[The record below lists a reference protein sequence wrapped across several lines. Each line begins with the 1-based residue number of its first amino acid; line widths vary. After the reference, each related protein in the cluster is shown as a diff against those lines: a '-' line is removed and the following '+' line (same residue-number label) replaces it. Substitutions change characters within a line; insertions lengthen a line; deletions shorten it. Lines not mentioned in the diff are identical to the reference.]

1 MGITKTLACMGE
13 NFIWPRIKN
22 DVRQFIVVCIDYQHT
37 KYNTRKQV
45 GLLCPLAIHSRPWED
60 LSLDFIV
67 GLPAYGGHTIVLV
80 VLDHFSKGIHLGM
93 LQSNY
98 MTYIVAF
105 LFMEIVAKI
114 HGMPRNL
121 VLDRDPL
128 FISRFWKELFKLSG
142 TKLCMSS
149 TYHPLI
155 NEETG
160 VLNCI
165 VEQYMRA
172 FVHQQP
178 SYWG

>member
-1 MGITKTLACMGE
+1 M
-13 NFIWPRIKN
+13 
-22 DVRQFIVVCIDYQHT
+22 
-37 KYNTRKQV
+37 
-45 GLLCPLAIHSRPWED
+45 
-60 LSLDFIV
+60 